1 MSCSPLKRG
10 TKIATA
16 IAPSLA
22 PSSLKPEGESNAYV
36 ALLDTHKNAV
46 AQVLLKTDDD
56 GFIKPLIDQDPRI
69 GKALAIR
76 IGIAHKNQPIQLIS
90 LSSFKP

>member
-1 MSCSPLKRG
+1 PRFFDHFDEL
-10 TKIATA
+10 
-16 IAPSLA
+16 
-22 PSSLKPEGESNAYV
+22 SSLKLEGESNAYA

-69 GKALAIR
+69 GEALAIR
-76 IGIAHKNQPIQLIS
+76 VGISHKNQPIQLIS
-90 LSSFKP
+90 LSSFKPQIP